1 MNSHANDHHHRE
13 SGAGTDPGLS
23 ALHLEEIDLD
33 KVSAP
38 AGSLHR
44 SFPVLLLWALPVAAV
59 LGCGIWLTV
68 YLLQGRPAAAPD
80 ADDPLTAVAMTELPA
95 GEPIPDSETASE
107 TDRTAEAASDPVLPE
122 DPAEAQDP
130 ADTAERSAM
139 ESSLPAD
146 TEPADTT
153 PSGEGPGGT
162 PSGSDTD
169 KVPTVSGNDDSVS
182 GNDTPDP
189 EIPEADPY
197 EEIDVPPMLATSP
210 LEGVLFSGYSPS
222 FTSSTKDIVD
232 EEVLSEYAVLI
243 DLDTGEVVAQRRAKE
258 KMYPASMT
266 KVLTVLVA
274 AEHVPSLTDRFAMT
288 RDITNYCYS
297 NDCSAVCWDVGE
309 KIPVPD
315 LFYGA
320 ILPSGADAVLGL
332 CQVCCG
338 NTADF
343 VDLMNKKVSDLGLSN
358 THFDNPIGLFSED
371 TYTTPTEMA
380 MLMKAAIE
388 NGTAYDALS
397 AHIHTTLPTAEH
409 PDGLTL
415 SNLFL
420 RRIEDHFD
428 KGEVVCAKTGFVN
441 QSLNC
446 AVSYCKSNEGKHYVC
461 VTGKANGA
469 WKCIYDHV
477 RIYNAYLP

>member
-1 MNSHANDHHHRE
+1 M
-13 SGAGTDPGLS
+13 
-23 ALHLEEIDLD
+23 
-33 KVSAP
+33 
-38 AGSLHR
+38 
-44 SFPVLLLWALPVAAV
+44 
-59 LGCGIWLTV
+59 LT
-68 YLLQGRPAAAPD
+68 
-80 ADDPLTAVAMTELPA
+80 
-95 GEPIPDSETASE
+95 
-107 TDRTAEAASDPVLPE
+107 
-122 DPAEAQDP
+122 
-130 ADTAERSAM
+130 
-139 ESSLPAD
+139 
-146 TEPADTT
+146 
-153 PSGEGPGGT
+153 
-162 PSGSDTD
+162 
-169 KVPTVSGNDDSVS
+169 
-182 GNDTPDP
+182 
-189 EIPEADPY
+189 
-197 EEIDVPPMLATSP
+197 TSP

-222 FTSSTKDIVD
+222 FTSNTKDIVD

-243 DLDTGEVVAQRRAKE
+243 DLDTGEVVAQRRAKD

-309 KIPVPD
+309 KIPVSD
-315 LFYGA
+315 LFYGS

-332 CQVCCG
+332 CQVSCG
-338 NTADF
+338 STADF
-343 VDLMNKKVSDLGLSN
+343 VDLMNQKVADLGLTH

-461 VTGKANGA
+461 VTGKVNGA

-477 RIYNAYLP
+477 RIYNTYLP